1 METEILKELS
11 EIKFILAKVTGTS
24 DLETKNRF
32 SVEALD
38 KAAKDFQQMC
48 IDREEYIDDWKID
61 TIIKGGHRS
70 GAFIRNEFGFSNFF
84 KRGSRYY
91 YNKTDLVALANE
103 LKARNV
109 DLRRYMELREDE
121 EKFKKSLD
129 AASSNTQA
137 KRGKKF
143 DLPFDVRDIVT
154 SSPKAPSADVVRAEI
169 ANLKEEFFEFNMADY
184 VDIHKGNH
192 AMLKS
197 EYYFEKYIKPDI
209 KKRCKRWCENF
220 NYANNALKLIT
231 NKIEKFNPVKDDD
244 MIQL

>member
-1 METEILKELS
+1 METDILKELS

-24 DLETKNRF
+24 DLEIKDRF
-32 SVEALD
+32 SLEALD
-38 KAAKDFQQMC
+38 KAAQHFQQMC

-61 TIIKGGHRS
+61 GIIKGGHRS
-70 GAFIRNEFGFSNFF
+70 GAFIRNEFGFSNCF

-91 YNKTDLVALANE
+91 YNKTDLVALAKE
-103 LKARNV
+103 LKARKV
-109 DLRRYMELREDE
+109 DLRRYMELRDDE
-121 EKFKKSLD
+121 EKFKKLLD
-129 AASSNTQA
+129 AALSNTQG

-169 ANLKEEFFEFNMADY
+169 SNLKEEYFKFNMAEY

-192 AMLKS
+192 AMVKY

-209 KKRCKRWCENF
+209 KKRCKRWCDNF

-231 NKIEKFNPVKDDD
+231 NKVEKFIPIKDDD